1 MDKSFKQKTGSSQ
14 KLKSPNVQL
23 RTDDE
28 STTDIALWAEQIN
41 ANANNDKR
49 LEVKSTRLITAI
61 SGLILVGCGLLL
73 IVAATQVKEAA
84 AMVTAMGVLILLT
97 STMYVGLVFRARP
110 LYEIDERGIT
120 DHGLMSRGFGLIEWR
135 NIQSVR
141 TFQEK
146 GSTSLLVKVDN
157 YNELLERRNLL
168 LRPYLWISGLI
179 SAIVGGEITLSM
191 TLGNQPEYTI
201 LERISHFSR
210 ESGRD
215 VVAPKRGFFEE
226 VSARATLVFFF
237 LVVFA
242 VLGMLGFDLYKH
254 WLPHTSPKLEVLGAS
269 WSYPNEVPLGK
280 SVAVGDIIVQNY
292 GGDSRGI
299 KVELTG
305 SAFDK
310 KLLTQPRILVH
321 YDEKAEDIEHV
332 RLQTREILSLRQD
345 KNVGQDKKAWS
356 ATSAVANMP
365 HKDDTMMD
373 TFKFFSP
380 TGKSMLK
387 QDIGWWSDTTAPNLT
402 VVVFADA
409 AKKGSGD
416 VTLKVIPL
424 ADPSKAVSE
433 TSHVKCDKK
442 FEHDMQLCS
451 VGVPKGYPV
460 SLYPGG
466 QIISLLTH
474 EIYFDSDAQP
484 AQIAA
489 YYKNELEHR
498 GWKPSVKKEN
508 SSIELNATKKDEERI
523 TVRIDQFPGHSPVW
537 INFWPS
543 YH

>member
-14 KLKSPNVQL
+14 KLKSPKVEL
-23 RTDDE
+23 RTADE
-28 STTDIALWAEQIN
+28 STTDITLWAEQIN
-41 ANANNDKR
+41 SNNDKR
-49 LEVKSTRLITAI
+49 LEVKSAKVI
-61 SGLILVGCGLLL
+61 SAFSCLVLVACGTL
-73 IVAATQVKEAA
+73 IVAVASHVKDTQLMFA
-84 AMVTAMGVLILLT
+84 AMGIAILLL
-97 STMYVGLVFRARP
+97 STMYIGLVFRVRP

-120 DHGLMSRGFGLIEWR
+120 DHGLMSRGFGLIEWK

-168 LRPYLWISGLI
+168 LRPYLWMSGI
-179 SAIVGGEITLSM
+179 ICAILGGEITLSM
-191 TLGNQPEYTI
+191 TLGNQPQSTI

-215 VVAPKRGFFEE
+215 VMAPKRGFVKE
-226 VSARATLVFFF
+226 VSARAMVVIFF
-237 LVVFA
+237 LIVFS
-242 VLGMLGFDLYKH
+242 VLGLLGFDLYKH
-254 WLPHTSPKLEVLGAS
+254 WLPHMSPKLEVLGAS

-280 SVAVGDIIVQNY
+280 SVSVGDVIVQNY

-299 KVELTG
+299 NVELSG

-310 KLLTQPRILVH
+310 KLLSQPRILVH
-321 YDEKAEDIEHV
+321 YDEKPEDLDHA
-332 RLQTREILSLRQD
+332 RTHTREILSLHQN
-345 KNVGQDKKAWS
+345 KNVWS
-356 ATSAVANMP
+356 ASSALANMP

-380 TGKSMLK
+380 YGKSMLK
-387 QDIGWWSDTTAPNLT
+387 QGIGWWSDTTAPNLT
-402 VVVFADA
+402 VQVFADA
-409 AKKGSGD
+409 TKKGSGD

-424 ADPSKAVSE
+424 ADPGKAVSQ
-433 TSHVKCDKK
+433 TLHVKCDKK
-442 FEHDMQLCS
+442 YEHDMQLCS
-451 VGVPKGYPV
+451 VGVPKNYPV

-466 QIISLLTH
+466 QIMSLLTH

-484 AQIAA
+484 AQIAS
-489 YYKNELEHR
+489 YYKNELERR
-498 GWKPSVKKEN
+498 GWKPSMKEEK
-508 SSIELNATKKDEERI
+508 SGFELNATKKGDERI
-523 TVRIDQFPGHSPVW
+523 SVSIARLAGHSPVW